1 MFDLIPLIEVIKV
14 IYTKVFKKESIPRCS
29 TNSKAFFETI
39 EKEYPAWV
47 VYEDNAACL
56 HFAKRLKLSLH
67 TQTYWTT
74 IPSDQKQSVFLRNWY
89 SSSVICWST
98 CRSIYQSAFSR
109 SLKVQESSLWDVEC
123 TETWSVLSILYLI

>member
-1 MFDLIPLIEVIKV
+1 MFDLIPLIEVIKE
-14 IYTKVFKKESIPRCS
+14 IYTQVFKKVSTPRCS

-39 EKEYPAWV
+39 EEEFPASV

-74 IPSDQKQSVFLRNWY
+74 LPSDHKQSVFLGN
-89 SSSVICWST
+89 
-98 CRSIYQSAFSR
+98 
-109 SLKVQESSLWDVEC
+109 
-123 TETWSVLSILYLI
+123 